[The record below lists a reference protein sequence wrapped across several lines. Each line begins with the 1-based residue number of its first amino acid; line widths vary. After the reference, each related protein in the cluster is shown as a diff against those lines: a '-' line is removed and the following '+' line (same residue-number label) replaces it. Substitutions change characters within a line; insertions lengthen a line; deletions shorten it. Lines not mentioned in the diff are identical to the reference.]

1 MKLIHVG
8 QDEWMFEDSVIDFP
22 NKKSASNKSGA
33 DSAGSALNI
42 RVKAFVETEVKKG
55 RDINDIMNEVMTKFQ
70 NEIMQEVG
78 EQPPTSFQVIR
89 MTLEK
94 NGYEA
99 ARDVAEFL
107 VLENIDDPDAYF
119 NLAFL
124 CEEHGDSFLALL
136 SSRECMRLYLR
147 YFPQK
152 FNWQQSK
159 LPWGIMEN
167 RAFLRALFQLTNVYA
182 DNGNFELA
190 CTEGE
195 KLLQV
200 CPNDNLG
207 IRERLVELYMLTEQ
221 YQKIIQLCDSY
232 PEDMLANIA
241 FGKVLAYCYQ
251 DKLDKAEKAWDIA
264 QKNLPNIAHEI
275 LKKRHTRPRGLH
287 SSNQGIEIGGKEQA
301 YLYWEDMGE
310 WWEDNATAQALIEKK
325 RAEKKKKK

>member
-8 QDEWMFEDSVIDFP
+8 QDEWMFEESIIEFP
-22 NKKSASNKSGA
+22 KNKSANDNESSHLKSK
-33 DSAGSALNI
+33 
-42 RVKAFVETEVKKG
+42 VKNFVDAEIKAG

-89 MTLEK
+89 TTLEQ

-124 CEEHGDSFLALL
+124 CEEYGDSFLALL

-152 FNWQQSK
+152 FNWQKSK

-190 CTEGE
+190 CAEGE

-207 IRERLVELYMLTEQ
+207 IRERLVELYILTEQ

-287 SSNQGIEIGGKEQA
+287 SANQGIEIGGKEQA
-301 YLYWEDMGE
+301 YFYWEEMGE
-310 WWEDNATAQALIEKK
+310 WWEDNDTAQALIEKK
-325 RAEKKKKK
+325 RAEKKKK